1 MTNKSAEIKRLK
13 ALLAKKDEKEKAAT
27 AEIKKTKVSN
37 KAKTESNK
45 KWKDK
50 YMELKKE
57 SKAKDA
63 ELKKKR
69 RLSQGTNSVRYAV
82 SDSGDMRSLVFQV
95 FLRLQS

>member
-1 MTNKSAEIKRLK
+1 MTKESAEIKRLK
-13 ALLAKKDEKEKAAT
+13 ALLAKKNEKEKAAT
-27 AEIKKTKVSN
+27 AEIKKLKVSN
-37 KAKTESNK
+37 KAKTESSK

-69 RLSQGTNSVRYAV
+69 RLSQGTAEELFDLLSRQLK
-82 SDSGDMRSLVFQV
+82 DTHSGQK
-95 FLRLQS
+95 

>member
-1 MTNKSAEIKRLK
+1 MTNESAEIKRLK

-57 SKAKDA
+57 SKSKDA

-69 RLSQGTNSVRYAV
+69 RLSQGMTEELFDLLSRQLK
-82 SDSGDMRSLVFQV
+82 DTHSGQK
-95 FLRLQS
+95 

>member
-69 RLSQGTNSVRYAV
+69 RLSQRTTEELFDLLSRQLK
-82 SDSGDMRSLVFQV
+82 DTHSGQK
-95 FLRLQS
+95 